1 MRTRS
6 LRGEHGSV
14 TELVVVFP
22 FVMFL
27 LLLVIQFALWY
38 HATHVAQSAAQ
49 EGARVARLAVA
60 PGGGQAADDVQLSA
74 GEKRA
79 RDFLA
84 GMGAFDNKV
93 VSGSRDANV
102 ASVKVTGTA
111 PSLVPG
117 FTLTIS
123 EHSEGPVE
131 RFRAAN
137 EP

>member
-1 MRTRS
+1 MRAWR
-6 LRGEHGSV
+6 LRGERGSA

-49 EGARVARLAVA
+49 EGARVARMAVA
-60 PGGGQAADDVQLSA
+60 AGQPAESPAQLDA
-74 GEKRA
+74 GIQRA
-79 RDFLA
+79 KDFLA
-84 GMGAFDNKV
+84 GMGAFDDKEV
-93 VSGSRDANV
+93 TGTRDRNRARIV
-102 ASVKVTGTA
+102 VTGTA

-123 EHSEGPVE
+123 EHSDGPVE
-131 RFRAAN
+131 RFRAEN
-137 EP
+137 DQ

>member
-1 MRTRS
+1 MRVRRTRGE
-6 LRGEHGSV
+6 RGSA

-49 EGARVARLAVA
+49 EGARVARMAVA
-60 PGGGQAADDVQLSA
+60 AGQPVDSQQQLTA
-74 GEKRA
+74 GKDRA
-79 RDFLA
+79 WEFLN
-84 GMGAFDNKV
+84 GMGAFDDKGV
-93 VSGSRDANV
+93 TGTRDRDTAGIT
-102 ASVKVTGTA
+102 VTGTA

-131 RFRAAN
+131 RFRARN